1 MNKKYSILMGSL
13 LCLPGLQGI
22 QAADDESRMEEVIVT
37 GSYLKRSA
45 ADSPSPLSVIS
56 SADIEDIGAAD
67 ASEIIQA
74 MPWASGSQTRAT
86 TFGGEGADGRNSV
99 NLRNLGNAS
108 TLPLVNG
115 KRQVASWYNGRGN
128 ASVNVNG
135 LVPNIA
141 LERVEVIKDGASALY
156 GSDAVAGVVNFIT
169 KKDFEG
175 MDIQTQ
181 FTTDEHSGNGDATTI
196 GAIWGVQ
203 GDRGGIVFSASVLN
217 RDEINVEDRYERYGG
232 STISSTGQPG
242 RVTPIAGQVPTW
254 AANGLRP
261 GQAVDRA
268 IDGIGATGGATDTLP
283 RNAAG
288 TDYGQA
294 DVNCEDSAA
303 LEQGGA
309 LGNIFNRCV
318 YDFGSFFSIQA
329 EESLRKMHV
338 DGHYD
343 VTDDFNVYFEAAAND
358 SEFNRLNSLNPN
370 APALTIPTDVQY
382 IDAAGMVQTAPN
394 PGSHEDAF
402 RRGIE
407 PIQMANLTRMMG
419 GTRNTPA
426 SQRPLKSFTNTNRS
440 DSRYVLGGS
449 YDFAFGD
456 KEWVL
461 DASYTATQH
470 STGST
475 QVQDT
480 LSSHMELAINGLG
493 GPNCDVQNGVPGS
506 GNTAYSTSG
515 GDFDAGACYFFNPFG
530 NGEFD
535 RAGNVGQ
542 TDLGL
547 RNPAELY
554 NWLQGRASND
564 SDFRQ
569 RVIDVVAA
577 GDLFET
583 DSGSVG
589 IALGFQ
595 QRRDSAQVLYDSS
608 LTSNNLDFVY
618 GAQDWQGGLTTTAF
632 FAEIGI
638 PVGENL
644 DINFAVRYEEFDE
657 LNVDTTDPKLSIL
670 WRPTDTLSVRLS
682 GGTSFRVPSLLQ
694 SFGQLTTVRNQ
705 VDHVQLG
712 GTAYKPS
719 LTVGNP
725 DLTPETAENYN
736 IGFSWIPQ
744 DGLLEG
750 LAIDLDYY
758 NYEYSDIITRQSGP
772 VLLTEDNNALDAYV
786 AANPGS
792 SLLDAVNA
800 GAGNR
805 AQIIRNSQGF
815 LTRLLPGFSNANGAT
830 VSGVDMT
837 TSYSFSTGFGDWK
850 VGALLAYVNEYE
862 VEVPNSNGV
871 GSTIVDGVGSLN
883 TRNEVA
889 RALPEF
895 TLNGTLN
902 WSMDN
907 HRVFVIVKHID
918 ELATDIPAGTRGFY
932 AAVAPLAGNGHN
944 SADFRDEIVESM
956 TTIDVQYSYNF
967 GETAFLSDSN
977 VTIGI
982 MNLTDEI
989 PPLVSD
995 TTGYFPTLHDG
1006 RGRMFFVRAGV
1017 SL

>member
-13 LCLPGLQGI
+13 LCLPGFQTV
-22 QAADDESRMEEVIVT
+22 QAQDSELEEVVVT

-45 ADSPSPLSVIS
+45 ADSPSPLSVFT

-67 ASEIIQA
+67 VAEIVQA
-74 MPWASGSQTRAT
+74 MPWASGSQTRAA
-86 TFGGEGADGRNSV
+86 TFGGEGADGRSSV

-135 LVPNIA
+135 LIPNIA
-141 LERVEVIKDGASALY
+141 MERVEVVKDGASALY

-175 MDIQTQ
+175 MDISTQ
-181 FTTDEHSGNGDATTI
+181 FTTDEHSGNGDATTV
-196 GAIWGVQ
+196 GVIWGVQ

-242 RVTPIAGQVPTW
+242 RLTPIAGQVPTW
-254 AANGLRP
+254 AANGVNP
-261 GQAVDRA
+261 GVAVDFA
-268 IDGIGATGGATDTLP
+268 TDAAAGATGSGNLP

-288 TDYGQA
+288 TDFGQA

-338 DGHYD
+338 EGHYE
-343 VTDDFNVYFEAAAND
+343 VTDEFEVYFEAAGNE

-370 APALTIPTDVQY
+370 APALTIPAATSY
-382 IDAAGMVQTAPN
+382 IDGMGVVQSAPN
-394 PGSHEDAF
+394 PGSVEDAF

-407 PIQMANLTRMMG
+407 PIQYANLTRLIG
-419 GTRNTPA
+419 GTRNTPR
-426 SQRPLKSFTNTNRS
+426 SQRPIDTFTNTNRS
-440 DSRYVLGGS
+440 DSRYVFGGR
-449 YDFAFGD
+449 YDMAFGD
-456 KEWVL
+456 REWIL
-461 DASYTATQH
+461 DASLTASQHTSGTTQA
-470 STGST
+470 
-475 QVQDT
+475 QDT
-480 LSSHMELAINGLG
+480 LSSHMELAINGYG
-493 GPNCDVQNGVPGS
+493 GPNCDTLNGVPGS
-506 GNTAYSTSG
+506 GNASYAASG
-515 GDFDAGACYFFNPFG
+515 GDFDAGTCYFFNPFG
-530 NGEFD
+530 NSEFD
-535 RAGNVGQ
+535 RNGAVGQ
-542 TDLGL
+542 GDLNL
-547 RNPAELY
+547 RNPQELY
-554 NWLQGRASND
+554 EWLAGRAS
-564 SDFRQ
+564 SDTDFSQ

-577 GDLFET
+577 GDLVEL
-583 DSGSVG
+583 DSGTIGLAV
-589 IALGFQ
+589 GFQ
-595 QRRDSAQVLYDSS
+595 QRKDSAQVLYDAS
-608 LTSNNLDFVY
+608 LTANNLDFVF
-618 GAQDWQGGLTTTAF
+618 GAQDWNGSLTTTAV
-632 FAEIGI
+632 FAELAI
-638 PVGENL
+638 PIGENL
-644 DINFAVRYEEFDE
+644 DINFAVRYEDFDE
-657 LNVDTTDPKLSIL
+657 LGVDTTDPKLTIL
-670 WRPTDTLSVRLS
+670 WRPLDSLSLRLS
-682 GGTSFRVPSLLQ
+682 GGSSFRVPSLLQ
-694 SFGQLTTVRNQ
+694 SFGQLTTVANQ
-705 VDHVQLG
+705 TDHASLG
-712 GTAYKPS
+712 GTAFKPS
-719 LTVGNP
+719 ITVGNP
-725 DLTPETAENYN
+725 ALTPEQADNYN

-744 DGLLEG
+744 DGFLEG
-750 LAIDLDYY
+750 FAIDLDYY
-758 NYEYSDIITRQSGP
+758 NYDYTDIITRQSGP

-786 AANPGS
+786 AANGGT
-792 SLLDAVNA
+792 LLDAINA

-805 AQIIRNSQGF
+805 SQVIRNSQGF
-815 LTRLLPGFSNANGAT
+815 MVRLLPGFSNANGAT
-830 VSGVDMT
+830 VSGVDVT
-837 TSYSFSTGFGDWK
+837 SSYSFNTDFGDWK
-850 VGALLAYVNEYE
+850 VGMQLAYVNEYE
-862 VEVPNSNGV
+862 VEIPNSAG
-871 GSTIVDGVGSLN
+871 GTTIVDGVGSLN

-895 TLNGTLN
+895 TVNGTLS

-907 HRVFVIVKHID
+907 HRVFAIVKHVD
-918 ELATDIPAGTRGFY
+918 ELTTDIPAGTRGFY

-944 SADFRDEIVESM
+944 SADFRDDIVESM

-977 VTIGI
+977 LTIGI
-982 MNLTDEI
+982 MNITDEI

-1006 RGRMFFVRAGV
+1006 RGRMFFVRGGI

>member
-1 MNKKYSILMGSL
+1 MNKKYSILMSSL
-13 LCLPGLQGI
+13 LCLPGFQSI
-22 QAADDESRMEEVIVT
+22 QAADNESRMEEVVVT

-45 ADSPSPLSVIS
+45 ADSPSPLSVVT

-67 ASEIIQA
+67 VSEIIQA
-74 MPWASGSQTRAT
+74 MPWASGSQSRAT

-115 KRQVASWYNGRGN
+115 RRQVASWYNGRGN

-175 MDIQTQ
+175 LDIQTQ

-203 GDRGGIVFSASVLN
+203 GDRGGIVFSTSVLN

-242 RVTPIAGQVPTW
+242 RLSPIAGQIPTW

-261 GQAVDRA
+261 GLAVDRA

-283 RNAAG
+283 RNALG
-288 TDYGQA
+288 TDFGQA

-309 LGNIFNRCV
+309 LGNIFNRCL

-343 VTDDFNVYFEAAAND
+343 LTDDLNVYFEAAAND

-370 APALTIPTDVQY
+370 APALTIPTATSY
-382 IDAAGMVQTAPN
+382 IDGAGVVQTAAN
-394 PGSHEDAF
+394 PGSVEDAF

-407 PIQMANLTRMMG
+407 PIEYANLTRLIG
-419 GTRNTPA
+419 GTRNTPY
-426 SQRPLKSFTNTNRS
+426 SQRPLKTFTNTNRS
-440 DSRYVLGGS
+440 DTRYVIGGK

-456 KEWVL
+456 REWVL
-461 DASYTATQH
+461 DASYTASQH
-470 STGST
+470 ASGTV

-480 LSSHMELAINGLG
+480 LSSHMALAINGLG
-493 GPNCDVQNGVPGS
+493 GPNCDVQNGTPGS
-506 GNTAYSTSG
+506 GNTAYATSG

-530 NGEFD
+530 NSEFARD
-535 RAGNVGQ
+535 GSVGQ
-542 TDLGL
+542 TELEL

-554 NWLQGRASND
+554 NWLQGRATNN

-569 RVIDVVAA
+569 RIIDVVAA
-577 GDLFET
+577 GDLVELN
-583 DSGSVG
+583 SGTIGLAV
-589 IALGFQ
+589 GFQ
-595 QRRDSAQVLYDSS
+595 QRVDSAQVLYDSS

-618 GAQDWQGGLTTTAF
+618 GAQDWQGSLTTTAL

-657 LNVDTTDPKLSIL
+657 LNVDTTDPKISIL
-670 WRPTDTLSVRLS
+670 WRPLDSLSVRLS

-705 VDHVQLG
+705 VDDPQLG

-719 LTVGNP
+719 LTVGNR
-725 DLTPETAENYN
+725 DLTPESATNYN

-744 DGLLEG
+744 DGMLEG
-750 LAIDLDYY
+750 VAIDLDYY
-758 NYEYSDIITRQSGP
+758 NYEYKDIITRQSGP
-772 VLLTEDNNALDAYV
+772 VLLTEDNAALNAHV
-786 AANPGS
+786 AANGG

-800 GAGNR
+800 GIGNR
-805 AQIIRNSQGF
+805 EQIIRNSQGF

-830 VSGVDMT
+830 VSGVDVT
-837 TSYSFSTGFGDWK
+837 TSYSFSSGFGDWK

-862 VEVPNSNGV
+862 VEIPNSAG
-871 GSTIVDGVGSLN
+871 GTTIVDGVGSLN

-907 HRVFVIVKHID
+907 HRVFVIVKHVD
-918 ELATDIPAGTRGFY
+918 ELTTDIPAGTRGFY
-932 AAVAPLAGNGHN
+932 AAAAVLAGNGHN

-956 TTIDVQYSYNF
+956 TTVDVQYSYNF

-977 VTIGI
+977 LTVGI

-989 PPLVSD
+989 PPIVSD